1 MTKDKKNIKLKSQ
14 RGFTLIEVI
23 VTVAIIGIVTVPIAL
38 IFQSALLSSIET
50 RQQLIATQ
58 LSQQYVE
65 KIKLM
70 SMSEFNDLD
79 GEVFDESGYDVAVTL
94 LDLSN
99 SNEFG
104 QDAFKMPTLS
114 SSSYGDADVNL
125 ILEDSTSSETH
136 VSLIM
141 DDGSKDEDTMG
152 NDASGDRNL
161 NLDFQR
167 TSPSEVKIQVD
178 LLISTESI
186 PESMSITKALKDQFI
201 VYVHSDDTTA
211 SSSYTTIT
219 VDNATGKDLEIYVF
233 ETPED
238 QIKPEIILNTG
249 NNTVYRNI
257 SETEFFDYRI
267 YAFEIRVSKDGEE
280 LSKVVTTR
288 LAQE

>member
-1 MTKDKKNIKLKSQ
+1 MTKDKKNKKLKSQ
-14 RGFTLIEVI
+14 GGFTLIEVI

-38 IFQSALLSSIET
+38 IFQGALLSSIET

-58 LSQQYVE
+58 VSQQYVE

-79 GEVFDESGYDVAVTL
+79 GQVFDESGYDVAVTL

-114 SSSYGDADVNL
+114 SSSYGDADLNL
-125 ILEDSTSSETH
+125 VLEDSTSSETH
-136 VSLIM
+136 VTLIK
-141 DDGSKDEDTMG
+141 DDGNTEEDTMG
-152 NDASGDRNL
+152 NDTDGDRNL
-161 NLDFQR
+161 SLDFQR
-167 TSPSEVKIQVD
+167 TSPSQVNIQVG
-178 LLISTESI
+178 LGAES
-186 PESMSITKALKDQFI
+186 ESITKALKDQYI
-201 VYVHSDDTTA
+201 VYVHSNDTSP
-211 SSSYTTIT
+211 SSFSTRIT
-219 VDNATGKDLEIYVF
+219 VDNATGKNLEIYVF
-233 ETPED
+233 ENPSD
-238 QIKPEIILNTG
+238 QIKPEIVLNTG
-249 NNTVYRNI
+249 NNTIYRNI
-257 SETEFFDYRI
+257 SETEFFEYRI

>member
-1 MTKDKKNIKLKSQ
+1 MMTKDKKNKKLKSQ
-14 RGFTLIEVI
+14 GGFTLIEVI

-38 IFQSALLSSIET
+38 IFQGALLSSIET

-58 LSQQYVE
+58 VSQQYVE

-79 GEVFDESGYDVAVTL
+79 GQVFDESGYDVAVTL

-114 SSSYGDADVNL
+114 SSSYGDADLNL
-125 ILEDSTSSETH
+125 VLEDSTSSETH
-136 VSLIM
+136 VTLIK
-141 DDGSKDEDTMG
+141 DDGNTEEDTMG
-152 NDASGDRNL
+152 NDTDGDRNI

-167 TSPSEVKIQVD
+167 TSPSQVNIQVE
-178 LLISTESI
+178 LGAES
-186 PESMSITKALKDQFI
+186 ESITKALKDQYI
-201 VYVHSDDTTA
+201 VYIHSNDTSP
-211 SSSYTTIT
+211 SSFSTRIT
-219 VDNATGKDLEIYVF
+219 VDNATGKNLEIYVF
-233 ETPED
+233 ENPSD
-238 QIKPEIILNTG
+238 QIKPEIVLNTG
-249 NNTVYRNI
+249 NNTIYRNI
-257 SETEFFDYRI
+257 SETEFFEYRI

>member
-14 RGFTLIEVI
+14 GGFTLIEVI

-58 LSQQYVE
+58 VSQQYVE

-70 SMSEFNDLD
+70 NMNDFMDLD
-79 GEVFDESGYDVAVTL
+79 GQIFDESGYDVAVTL

-104 QDAFKMPTLS
+104 QDSFKMPTLS
-114 SSSYGDADVNL
+114 STSYGDADL
-125 ILEDSTSSETH
+125 IVVLEDSTSSETH
-136 VSLIM
+136 VTFIK
-141 DDGSKDEDTMG
+141 DDNSKEEDAMG

-167 TSPSEVKIQVD
+167 TSPSDVKIQVEVGA
-178 LLISTESI
+178 ESK
-186 PESMSITKALKDQFI
+186 SITKALKDQYI
-201 VYVHSDDTTA
+201 VYVHSNDT
-211 SSSYTTIT
+211 SSSSSSTTIT
-219 VDNATGKDLEIYVF
+219 FDNSTGKDVDIYVF
-233 ETPED
+233 ETPAD
-238 QIKPEIILNTG
+238 QIKPEVVLNTG

-257 SETEFFDYRI
+257 SEPELFEYRI
-267 YAFEIRVSKDGEE
+267 YAFEIDVSKDGEE
-280 LSKVVTTR
+280 LSKIVTTR

>member
-1 MTKDKKNIKLKSQ
+1 MTKGKKNIKLKSQ
-14 RGFTLIEVI
+14 GGFTLIEVI

-38 IFQSALLSSIET
+38 IFQGALLSSIET

-58 LSQQYVE
+58 VSQQYVE

-79 GEVFDESGYDVAVTL
+79 GQVFDESGYDVAVTL

-114 SSSYGDADVNL
+114 SSSYGDADLNL
-125 ILEDSTSSETH
+125 VFEDSTSSETH
-136 VSLIM
+136 VTLIK
-141 DDGSKDEDTMG
+141 DDGNIEEDTMG
-152 NDASGDRNL
+152 NDTDGDRNL

-167 TSPSEVKIQVD
+167 TSPSDVKIQVD
-178 LLISTESI
+178 LGAES
-186 PESMSITKALKDQFI
+186 ESITKALKDQYI
-201 VYVHSDDTTA
+201 VYVHSNDTSP
-211 SSSYTTIT
+211 SSSSTTIT
-219 VDNATGKDLEIYVF
+219 VDNATGKDLEIFVF

>member
-114 SSSYGDADVNL
+114 SSSYGDADLNL
-125 ILEDSTSSETH
+125 VLEDSTSSETH
-136 VSLIM
+136 VTFIK
-141 DDGSKDEDTMG
+141 DDNSKEEDTMG

-167 TSPSEVKIQVD
+167 TSPSDVKIQVEVGV
-178 LLISTESI
+178 ES
-186 PESMSITKALKDQFI
+186 EAITKALKDQYI

>member
-1 MTKDKKNIKLKSQ
+1 MMTKDKKNIKLKSQ

-38 IFQSALLSSIET
+38 IFQGALLSSIET

-58 LSQQYVE
+58 VSQQYVE

-70 SMSEFNDLD
+70 NMNDFMDLD
-79 GEVFDESGYDVAVTL
+79 GQVFDESGYEVTVTL

-114 SSSYGDADVNL
+114 SSSYGEADVNL
-125 ILEDSTSSETH
+125 VLEDSTSSETH
-136 VSLIM
+136 VTFIK
-141 DDGSKDEDTMG
+141 DDGNTEEDTMG
-152 NDASGDRNL
+152 NDTDGDRNL

-167 TSPSEVKIQVD
+167 TSPSDVKIQVD
-178 LLISTESI
+178 LGVES
-186 PESMSITKALKDQFI
+186 ESITKTLKDQHI
-201 VYVHSDDTTA
+201 VYVHSNDTSP
-211 SSSYTTIT
+211 SSSSTTIT
-219 VDNATGKDLEIYVF
+219 VDNATGKNLEIYVF

-257 SETEFFDYRI
+257 SETEFFEYRI